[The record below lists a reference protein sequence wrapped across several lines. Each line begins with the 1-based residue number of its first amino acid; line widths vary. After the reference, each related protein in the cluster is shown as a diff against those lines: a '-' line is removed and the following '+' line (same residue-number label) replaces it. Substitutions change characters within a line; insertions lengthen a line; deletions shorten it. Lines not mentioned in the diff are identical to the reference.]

1 MCKEKGK
8 HTERGVKLER
18 SRLQQWKKMWNAGD
32 STAFSMEEQRC
43 CTLHRQRFVSVWAL
57 GEEGSFGGEPSSL
70 CWDGRIPLVP
80 LAILEEKCLLRTS
93 IVKTAGGLLYVCRV
107 FSCGYLNRVLIPVS
121 CKMNVCIG
129 AVFLSQKID
138 LVGGN
143 FEILIW
149 LK

>member
-1 MCKEKGK
+1 
-8 HTERGVKLER
+8 
-18 SRLQQWKKMWNAGD
+18 
-32 STAFSMEEQRC
+32 MEEQRC

-93 IVKTAGGLLYVCRV
+93 IVKTAGGLLYICRV
-107 FSCGYLNRVLIPVS
+107 FSCGYFNRVLLPVS

-129 AVFLSQKID
+129 AVFLSEKID